1 MNNFVVSA
9 VLIKDPDLRFTAD
22 NQLPI
27 AEFAIEFPGSKDG
40 DPVSRIKVTAF
51 GNLANQVAELYKSG
65 DRVVV
70 EGRVSMNVVEL
81 EGYKEKRAEMV
92 ATRVH
97 QLSQSGEAP
106 AKASTKTYV
115 KAEQTKNPA
124 EVNPYLPSST
134 KGLIY
139 REAEEAEK
147 AKEAGQ
153 VKQPASKKQ
162 APAQDLDEIP
172 F

>member
-1 MNNFVVSA
+1 MNNFIVSA
-9 VLIKDPDLRFTAD
+9 ILIKDPDLSFTAD

-51 GNLANQVAELYKSG
+51 GNLANQVAESYKSG

-97 QLSQSGEAP
+97 QLSQSEEAP
-106 AKASTKTYV
+106 AKASTKTYM

-124 EVNPYLPSST
+124 EVNPYATTAT
-134 KGLIY
+134 KGRIY
-139 REAEEAEK
+139 READE
-147 AKEAGQ
+147 AKEAE
-153 VKQPASKKQ
+153 QPEQAKEAASKKK